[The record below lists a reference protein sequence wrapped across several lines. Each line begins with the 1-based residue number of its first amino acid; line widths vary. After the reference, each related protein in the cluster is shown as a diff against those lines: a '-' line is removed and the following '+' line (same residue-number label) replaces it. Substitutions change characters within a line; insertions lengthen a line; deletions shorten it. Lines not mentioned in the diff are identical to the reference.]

1 MDKIAIIGT
10 SVGQRELYI
19 KAKSAG
25 YQTIGFS
32 WDKSPEISKYID
44 KFYSISIKE
53 KDEIVNICREESVIG
68 VVSNGSELTA
78 QISSYVAEQL
88 GLPCTPYKTI
98 LNIQNK
104 KWVRERT
111 KDIIGLSQINYNLYD
126 EGCTYSFPCIVK
138 PVIGGGKSGVS
149 YVSCSSDFNKAILY
163 AQSENEPIL
172 IEDYITGKEISVETI
187 SFKGNHYIIQIT
199 DKDSS
204 GPPHFV
210 ELGHHQPSNLSSDN
224 KIQISNIIPVLLNK
238 IGFTNG
244 ATHIELK
251 ISDIGIFLIEV
262 NPRGG
267 GDLISTKLV
276 ELSTGYDYILA
287 MIQVA
292 IGRFSYAPVNK
303 ENYSGIY
310 FLTKQTENML
320 PFFETAKQH
329 DWFVEGEI
337 FSKDLKESLGNAMK
351 NGYLIY
357 KSNHKI
363 DFKNI

>member
-25 YQTIGFS
+25 YYTIGFS
-32 WDKSPEISKYID
+32 WDKTPDILGYID
-44 KFYSISIKE
+44 KFYNISIKE
-53 KDEIVNICREESVIG
+53 KDEIVRICREESVIG

-88 GLPCTPYKTI
+88 GLPCTPYTTI
-98 LNIQNK
+98 INIQNK
-104 KWVRERT
+104 EWVRKMTRN
-111 KDIIGLSQINYNLYD
+111 IIGLSQIDYKIYD
-126 EGCTYSFPCIVK
+126 ENCTYSFPCIVK

-149 YVSCSSDFNKAILY
+149 YVSCSSDFMKAIQY
-163 AQSENEPIL
+163 AQAEKEPIL
-172 IEDYITGKEISVETI
+172 IEEYIDGKEISVETI
-187 SFKGNHYIIQIT
+187 SCNGNHYIIQIT

-210 ELGHHQPSNLSSDN
+210 ELGHHQPSSIPDES
-224 KIQISNIIPVLLNK
+224 KKQINDIIPVLLNK

-251 ISDIGIFLIEV
+251 ISGSGIFLIEI

-292 IGRFSYAPVNK
+292 TGRFTYESVNK
-303 ENYSGIY
+303 GCYSGIY
-310 FLTKQTENML
+310 FLTKQTEQML
-320 PFFETAKQH
+320 PYFRTAKQR
-329 DWFVEGEI
+329 DWYIEGEI
-337 FSKDLKESLGNAMK
+337 VSNDLIVSSGNAYK
-351 NGYLIY
+351 NGYVIY

-363 DFKNI
+363 EFK

>member
-10 SVGQRELYI
+10 SVGQRELYV

-25 YQTIGFS
+25 YYTIGFS
-32 WDKSPEISKYID
+32 WDKSPDILRYID
-44 KFYSISIKE
+44 RFYNISIKE
-53 KDEIVNICREESVIG
+53 KDEIVRICREESVIG

-88 GLPCTPYKTI
+88 ELPCTSYTTI

-104 KWVRERT
+104 KWVRKMT
-111 KDIIGLSQINYNLYD
+111 QNIIGLSQINYKLYD
-126 EGCTYSFPCIVK
+126 DNCTYSFPCIVK
-138 PVIGGGKSGVS
+138 PVIGGGKCGVS
-149 YVSCSSDFNKAILY
+149 YVSCSSNLIKAIQY
-163 AQSENEPIL
+163 AQAQKEPIL
-172 IEDYITGKEISVETI
+172 IEDYIDGKEVSVETI
-187 SFKGNHYIIQIT
+187 SFNGNHYIIQIT

-210 ELGHHQPSNLSSDN
+210 ELGHHQPSELPDES
-224 KIQISNIIPVLLNK
+224 KKQINNIIPVLLNK

-251 ISDIGIFLIEV
+251 ISDSGIFLIEV

-267 GDLISTKLV
+267 GDLISNKLV
-276 ELSTGYDYILA
+276 ELSTGYDYIFA

-292 IGRFSYAPVNK
+292 TGRFTYEPVNK
-303 ENYSGIY
+303 DCYSGIY
-310 FLTKQTENML
+310 FLTKQTEQML
-320 PFFETAKQH
+320 PYFETAKQH
-329 DWFVEGEI
+329 DWYVEGEI
-337 FSKDLKESLGNAMK
+337 FSNDLKVSLGNAMK
-351 NGYLIY
+351 NGYVIY

-363 DFKNI
+363 EFK

>member
-1 MDKIAIIGT
+1 MEKIAIIGT
-10 SVGQRELYI
+10 SIGQRELYV

-25 YQTIGFS
+25 YYTIGFS
-32 WDKSPEISKYID
+32 WDKSPDILEYID
-44 KFYSISIKE
+44 RFYNISIKE
-53 KDEIVNICREESVIG
+53 KDEIVRICREESVIG

-88 GLPCTPYKTI
+88 ELPCTPYTTI

-104 KWVRERT
+104 KWVRKMT
-111 KDIIGLSQINYNLYD
+111 QNIIGLSQINYKLYD
-126 EGCTYSFPCIVK
+126 DNCTYSFPCIVK
-138 PVIGGGKSGVS
+138 PVIGGGKCGVS
-149 YVSCSSDFNKAILY
+149 YVSCSSDFIKAIQY
-163 AQSENEPIL
+163 AQAQKEPIL
-172 IEDYITGKEISVETI
+172 IEDYIDGKEVSVETI
-187 SFKGNHYIIQIT
+187 SFNGNHYIIQIT

-210 ELGHHQPSNLSSDN
+210 ELGHHQPSELPDDS
-224 KIQISNIIPVLLNK
+224 KKQINNIIPVLLNK

-251 ISDIGIFLIEV
+251 ISDSGIFLIEV

-292 IGRFSYAPVNK
+292 TGRFIYEPVNK
-303 ENYSGIY
+303 ECYSGIY
-310 FLTKQTENML
+310 FLTKQTEQML
-320 PFFETAKQH
+320 PYFKTAKQH
-329 DWFVEGEI
+329 DWFVKGEI
-337 FSKDLKESLGNAMK
+337 FSNDLKVSLGNAMK
-351 NGYLIY
+351 NGYVIY

-363 DFKNI
+363 EFK